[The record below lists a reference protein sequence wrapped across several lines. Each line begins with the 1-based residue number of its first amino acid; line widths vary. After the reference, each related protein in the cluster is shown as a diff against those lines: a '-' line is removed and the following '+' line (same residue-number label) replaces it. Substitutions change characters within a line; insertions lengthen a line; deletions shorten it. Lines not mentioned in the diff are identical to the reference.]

1 MVAKLA
7 LPALTTNYL
16 CHFPES
22 RAGFPFTEPGLQTYN
37 QATFLSSICAEQR
50 RNETFEKELM
60 TQLQAK
66 LIATLKKII
75 GSLVWATQQKAC
87 FG

>member
-1 MVAKLA
+1 M
-7 LPALTTNYL
+7 
-16 CHFPES
+16 PES

-50 RNETFEKELM
+50 RNETFEKLV

-66 LIATLKKII
+66 LIATLKTLI
-75 GSLVWATQQKAC
+75 GSLLWVSQQKAR